1 MYREEL
7 AITLL
12 SIFGLASLAAFF
24 IFLDYHKRSN
34 IHKAVLFVIVLFL
47 SGCLVAL
54 LPARELLT
62 VALGTPLLVLVYV
75 VVARRR

>member
-12 SIFGLASLAAFF
+12 SLFGLASLPAFF
-24 IFLDYHKRSN
+24 IFLDYHKRSK

-47 SGCLVAL
+47 SGCMVAL
-54 LPARELLT
+54 LPTRLLLT
-62 VALGTPLLVLVYV
+62 VALFTPVLVLVYV
-75 VVARRR
+75 LVAKRR